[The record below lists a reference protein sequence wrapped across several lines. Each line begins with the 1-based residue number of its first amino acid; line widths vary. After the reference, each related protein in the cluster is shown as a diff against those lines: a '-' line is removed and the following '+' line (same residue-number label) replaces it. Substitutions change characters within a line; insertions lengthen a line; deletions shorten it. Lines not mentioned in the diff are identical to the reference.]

1 MRRLFFGAFMYIYE
15 NKEWPNFVW
24 EQNKFLNLLAKVK
37 LSQGFLLGKMSALG
51 FQTQN
56 SAILS
61 IMTEEILKS
70 NKIEGEI
77 LNIEQVRSSIA
88 RKLGIAIN
96 NNKIKS
102 SRSIDGIVEVMYDAA
117 HNYEYDMTKKRLC
130 IWHAKMFPKGKSGFY
145 KIKTGQYRD
154 DKLDQMQVVSGPLGM
169 EKVHYGAPPA
179 NVLDAETDKFIN
191 FINAKNDGIDL
202 IIKAAIAQLWFVI
215 LHPFDDGNGRIARAL
230 TEFLLA
236 KSENS
241 QNRFYS
247 MSYQIEKERKSYYE
261 ILEKTQKGSLDITA
275 WIIWFLNAQLYAIE
289 NSTALLKAALLKYDF
304 WKEREGL
311 SLNERQSK
319 TINMLLDG
327 FNGNL
332 TSTKWA
338 KINKV
343 SHDTATRDIAELMRL
358 KIFVQEGAGRNTH
371 YKIKM
376 K

>member
-1 MRRLFFGAFMYIYE
+1 MYIYE
-15 NKEWPNFVW
+15 KKEWPHFVW
-24 EQNKFLNLLAKVK
+24 EQTEILNLLAKVK

-56 SAILS
+56 NAILS
-61 IMTEEILKS
+61 TLTEEILKS

-88 RKLGIAIN
+88 RKLGIALN
-96 NNKIKS
+96 DNKIKS

-117 HNYEYDMTKKRLC
+117 HNYEYDMTQKRLC
-130 IWHAKMFPKGKSGFY
+130 AWYVKMFPKGKSGFY
-145 KIKTGQYRD
+145 KIETGKYRD
-154 DKLDQMQVVSGPLGM
+154 DKIGPMQVVSGPLGM
-169 EKVHYGAPPA
+169 EKVHYEAPSA
-179 NVLDAETDKFIN
+179 NILNAETDKLIN

-202 IIKAAIAQLWFVI
+202 IIKASIAHLWFVI

-236 KSENS
+236 KSESS

-247 MSYQIEKERKSYYE
+247 MSSQIEKERKSYYE
-261 ILEKTQKGSLDITA
+261 ILEKTQKSSLDITA
-275 WIIWFLNAQLYAIE
+275 WIIWFLNALLSAIE
-289 NSTALLKAALLKYDF
+289 NSTTLLKAALLKYDF

-311 SLNERQSK
+311 SLNERQIK
-319 TINMLLDG
+319 TLNILLDG

-332 TSTKWA
+332 TSAKWA

-343 SHDTATRDIAELMRL
+343 SHDTATRDVAELIRL
-358 KIFVQEGAGRNTH
+358 KILVQEGAGRNTH
-371 YKIKM
+371 YKIKAQD
-376 K
+376 KRS